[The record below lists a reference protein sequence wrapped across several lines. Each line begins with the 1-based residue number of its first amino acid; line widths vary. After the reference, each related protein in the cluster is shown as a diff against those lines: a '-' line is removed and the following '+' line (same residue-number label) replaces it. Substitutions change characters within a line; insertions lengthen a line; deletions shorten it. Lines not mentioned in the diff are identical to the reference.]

1 MPNLKHLL
9 DDLEEMGVEPHKVR
23 IPGQLYDSLIADA
36 EESQDEDAQ
45 EQE

>member
-9 DDLEEMGVEPHKVR
+9 DDLAELDVPPEEIH

-36 EESQDEDAQ
+36 EEAQDEDAEQ
-45 EQE
+45 EQ